1 MSTNLAIMFSPRET
15 IFVEI
20 QVYVAMV
27 TLKMSDTID
36 ILIALWGYR
45 SKPSAEAAPLKDLDI
60 HLEKIEDIL
69 QISVAMKL
77 IM

>member
-27 TLKMSDTID
+27 TLKISDTID
-36 ILIALWGYR
+36 ILIALRGYR
-45 SKPSAEAAPLKDLDI
+45 SKPIPKI
-60 HLEKIEDIL
+60 HEI
-69 QISVAMKL
+69 QRFTKL
-77 IM
+77 TDHIHWQ